1 MQKHVLAVV
10 AAAFMLGYGPT
21 AATAQ
26 GPMMGQSAQP
36 QTQEA
41 PGASGGGWGYGRWH
55 HMMRGG
61 FTGGPGMSGHPMMMR
76 MIFALMDTDGDG
88 TIELQE
94 FQAAHERILRRWTVT
109 RMAASRWRSWK
120 PSCTEQRQPPR
131 RRLQD
136 SAYLRT

>member
-88 TIELQE
+88 TIELPE
-94 FQAAHERILRRWTVT
+94 FQAAHERIFKA
-109 RMAASRWRSWK
+109 M
-120 PSCTEQRQPPR
+120 
-131 RRLQD
+131 D
-136 SAYLRT
+136 SNKDGHLTLEELETFMRGTATAPTTSPAR

>member
-1 MQKHVLAVV
+1 MQKHVLAVL

-61 FTGGPGMSGHPMMMR
+61 FAGGPGMSGHPMMMR

-88 TIELQE
+88 TIELPE
-94 FQAAHERILRRWTVT
+94 FQAAHERIFKA
-109 RMAASRWRSWK
+109 M
-120 PSCTEQRQPPR
+120 
-131 RRLQD
+131 D
-136 SAYLRT
+136 SNKDGHLTLEELETFMRGTATAPATPAR